1 MWSGQNNGSQ
11 HGHVTARMETS
22 LPMGTPSI
30 SVSQHQSPKK
40 FAPVVAPKPK
50 FNPYKP
56 PGDTTHDIAGKTTK
70 THHSWSFKG
79 LKFSIINIQY
89 KNVFICIYLFSRLIH
104 LVQNDLQIRKYKQN
118 YN

>member
-1 MWSGQNNGSQ
+1 MRDVTEAVNNLFSDDDDNNDDKIQICFALAFSCRTMWSGQNNGNQ

-30 SVSQHQSPKK
+30 SVSQQQAPKK

-56 PGDTTHDIAGKTTK
+56 PGDAMHDIAGKTT
-70 THHSWSFKG
+70 
-79 LKFSIINIQY
+79 
-89 KNVFICIYLFSRLIH
+89 
-104 LVQNDLQIRKYKQN
+104 
-118 YN
+118 